1 LMSEPMEEPAPTIWL
16 LFTIVLF
23 MVVISIKL
31 PPAAPCTA
39 TLPATVSTCPFRF
52 DQLVWRLTWLLLIW
66 LPAPPANAPS
76 FQLPYELVAC
86 A

>member
-1 LMSEPMEEPAPTIWL
+1 MSEPIEAPEPTIWL
-16 LFTIVLF
+16 LFTMVLF
-23 MVVISIKL
+23 MVVMSIRL

-39 TLPATVSTCPFRF
+39 ASPATVSMLPFRF

-66 LPAPPANAPS
+66 LPTPPANAPS
-76 FQLPYELVAC
+76 FQVPYCSVAR